1 MLSKNLSQF
10 QRRFLALFSAS
21 ILLTALITMFT
32 HDYFRHQHHS
42 TRGVLAWTLALLP
55 SLPFLGT
62 IVLALRYIGR
72 ERDEFIR
79 AQVLLALLQGSFIT
93 LAFSVVYAFF
103 ENYLNISSAPAMA
116 YVDIFLV
123 ASMIALRIHLR
134 SAQ

>member
-1 MLSKNLSQF
+1 MLSKDLSRF
-10 QRRFLALFSAS
+10 QRRSLALFSAS

-32 HDYFRHQHHS
+32 HDYFRHPHHS
-42 TRGVLAWTLALLP
+42 TTGLLAWTLALLP

-62 IVLALRYIGR
+62 IFLALRYIGR

-93 LAFSVVYAFF
+93 LAFTVVYAFF
-103 ENYLNISSAPAMA
+103 ENYLKIRSAPAMA
-116 YVDIFLV
+116 YVDVFLI

>member
-1 MLSKNLSQF
+1 VLNKNLSQF

-42 TRGVLAWTLALLP
+42 TSGLLAWILALLP

-62 IVLALRYIGR
+62 IILALRYISR

-79 AQVLLALLQGSFIT
+79 AQVLFALLQGSFVT
-93 LAFSVVYAFF
+93 LAFTVVYAFF
-103 ENYLNISSAPAMA
+103 ENYLKIPGAPAMT
-116 YVDIFLV
+116 YVDVFLV

-134 SAQ
+134 IGQ